1 VPSPVSPAPTLVE
14 RIDAFGARPAV
25 VDRKGLWTYE
35 ALAARSVGIAPG
47 LLDPVTGQRGGQVVL
62 LCTPGA
68 DFVSGLLA
76 VWRVGAM
83 AVPLH
88 PGYPVPELAALAAD
102 AEARVVLAS
111 PEHRP
116 TAEAVAAE
124 VGAHLVVLDA
134 PSPDDVSTDR
144 DRDGGHPIEP
154 LADTSPALMVFTSG
168 TTGRP
173 KGVVHTHASLR
184 AQIVAMVEAWDWSPD
199 DRILQVLPLHHVH
212 GIVNVTLCPL
222 WVGAVGEAAGG
233 LDPVATWERLASGEI
248 TVFMAVPTIYA
259 RLVAAWDAADEGTRT
274 RWSEG
279 AAGLRLMVSGSAA
292 LPVTV
297 LDRWRDLTSHVLLER
312 YGMTE
317 VGMALGN
324 TLERRVPGHVGV
336 PFRGVEVRLVD
347 DAGHDVP
354 DGSPGEMLLRG
365 PQVFAEYWR
374 RPEATSECFVDGWFR
389 TGDVAELT
397 PGGYRLLGR
406 SSVDILKSGGEKV
419 SALEIEAEYRTH
431 PSIADCA
438 VVGLPDPE
446 WGDRVAMAVVA
457 ADGTTPAA
465 DELRAWGKERL
476 APAKV
481 PVAYLIVDDLPRNAM
496 GKVVKPEVRDLFTG
510 HA

>member
-1 VPSPVSPAPTLVE
+1 V
-14 RIDAFGARPAV
+14 IDK
-25 VDRKGLWTYE
+25 KGLWTHGD
-35 ALAARSVGIAPG
+35 LAARAADLAEHLAPDAG
-47 LLDPVTGQRGGQVVL
+47 DEGGQVVV

-68 DFVSGLLA
+68 DFVSALVA

-88 PGYPVPELAALAAD
+88 PAYPVPELVALAAD
-102 AEARVVLAS
+102 ARARVVLAS
-111 PEHRP
+111 PDHRA
-116 TAEAVAAE
+116 TAEAVATE
-124 VGAHLVVLDA
+124 TGARLVLLDDAAPASRDQLRRPHLAADHLPTG
-134 PSPDDVSTDR
+134 PS
-144 DRDGGHPIEP
+144 
-154 LADTSPALMVFTSG
+154 DTAPALMVFTSG

-184 AQIVAMVEAWDWSPD
+184 AQVEAMVEAWAWSPD

-222 WVGAVGEAAGG
+222 WVGALAEAPGSF
-233 LDPVATWERLASGEI
+233 DPVATWERFASGEI

-259 RLVAAWDAADEGTRT
+259 RLVATWEAADASTQA
-274 RWSEG
+274 RWSRG

-297 LDRWRDLTSHVLLER
+297 LDRWRQITDHVLLER

-336 PFRGVEVRLVD
+336 PFRGVEVRVVD
-347 DAGHDVP
+347 EAGVDVA
-354 DGSPGEMLLRG
+354 DGGPGELLLRG
-365 PQVFAEYWR
+365 PQVFTGYWDRPDATAE
-374 RPEATSECFVDGWFR
+374 AFVDGWFR

-397 PGGYRLLGR
+397 ADGYRLLGR

-431 PSIADCA
+431 PAVADCA

-446 WGDRVAMAVVA
+446 WGDRVAMAFVA
-457 ADGTTPAA
+457 SDDAATTAE
-465 DELRAWGKERL
+465 ELRAWGKARL

-481 PVAYLIVDDLPRNAM
+481 PVRYLLVADLPRNAM
-496 GKVVKPEVRDLFTG
+496 GKVVKPEVRELFADAT
-510 HA
+510 

>member
-1 VPSPVSPAPTLVE
+1 VPPPVSPAPTLVE
-14 RIDAFGARPAV
+14 RIDTFGARPAV

-35 ALAARSVGIAPG
+35 ALAARSVEITPR
-47 LLDPVTGQRGGQVVL
+47 LLAPVTGHGGGQVVL

-68 DFVSGLLA
+68 DFVSALLA

-111 PEHRP
+111 PEHRA

-124 VGAHLVVLDA
+124 VGASLVVLDA
-134 PSPDDVSTDR
+134 ASPDDLRTDR
-144 DRDGGHPIEP
+144 GEGDRLGEAP
-154 LADTSPALMVFTSG
+154 ADSSPALMVFTSG

-184 AQIVAMVEAWDWSPD
+184 AQIVAMVEAWGWSPD

-222 WVGAVGEAAGG
+222 WVGALGEAAGG

-259 RLVAAWDAADEGTRT
+259 RLVAAWDAADDDTRT

-279 AAGLRLMVSGSAA
+279 AARLRLMVSGSAA

-347 DAGHDVP
+347 DAGHDVA
-354 DGSPGEMLLRG
+354 DGSPGELLLRG

-374 RPEATSECFVDGWFR
+374 RPEATAESFVDAWFR

-397 PGGYRLLGR
+397 PDGYRLLGR

-431 PSIADCA
+431 PSVADCA

-457 ADGTTPAA
+457 ADGAAPAA

-481 PVAYLIVDDLPRNAM
+481 PVAYLVVDDLPRNAM
-496 GKVVKPEVRDLFTG
+496 GKVVKPEVRDLFAG
-510 HA
+510 QA